1 MTMRELDHVERFLW
15 HVDSRGRFLK
25 LAEFLSEGAL
35 EDPQIRENLS
45 AIRVWAEKQSE
56 QIGGPGIGSGV
67 LGSPVE
73 ATLLAVSY
81 LRAEAGLQARAAGVP
96 STLEE
101 LKKAVAD
108 ARKLVDGLEPDF
120 VSELLLETERR
131 ASRDPAFEHRLSEGR
146 ADVRWLAGQMHSLA
160 APSIHKTVQ
169 SAAPARTAATSSKTV
184 DRGTLILVGCIILG
198 LVLGGVGRKV
208 GD

>member
-1 MTMRELDHVERFLW
+1 MTMRELDHVERLLW

-25 LAEFLSEGAL
+25 LAEFLSEGAH
-35 EDPQIRENLS
+35 EDPEIRKDLS

-56 QIGGPGIGSGV
+56 QIGGPGIGAGV
-67 LGSPVE
+67 LGSPV
-73 ATLLAVSY
+73 ATVLAVSY
-81 LRAEAGLQARAAGVP
+81 LRAEAGLQAQAAGMP

-101 LKKAVAD
+101 MKKAVAD

-160 APSIHKTVQ
+160 APSIHETVQ
-169 SAAPARTAATSSKTV
+169 SAAPARTAAMSHNDWALLLAITIV
-184 DRGTLILVGCIILG
+184 ILVAAS
-198 LVLGGVGRKV
+198 K
-208 GD
+208 